1 MKSVKKLA
9 GIVFVSALIGL
20 AFPYINFAIDQTYQ
34 QLKVIVDVME
44 LIKENYVDEID
55 SQKLIYGAAAGM
67 VRELD
72 DFSQFMEPDV
82 YTRVKSDTEGE
93 FGGIGIRVD
102 VRDGWLTVV
111 TPLPNT
117 PAYRAQ
123 LYPGDKIVKIEGEST
138 KDLIIDEAIKKLRG
152 VPGTQVKITIAREA
166 DDKNADWI
174 NRDVTMVRELIKT
187 ENVKSRVIE
196 GKIGYI
202 KTIEFTGH
210 VVEDFT
216 KALQGL
222 QKQGIEGLVIDLRY
236 DPGGL
241 LSASVDIS
249 KLFLDNNRMIVYTK
263 GRKPEN
269 YQEFRAA
276 AQAPYSDL
284 PLVILVNRYSA
295 SASEIVAGAM
305 QDNKRAVIIGERTFG
320 KASVQSMIPLSDKSA
335 LRLTIARYYTPS
347 GRSIHRDEKKNTGG
361 ITPDIE
367 VKPSLETEKKLI
379 QQADEFYYPGK
390 EPKAAEETE
399 KKQLKEKTPV
409 PQNDGVFRP
418 GAQDKK
424 KEALVRDESLDRAV
438 ELLKAREVL
447 GNLRAA
453 K

>member
-1 MKSVKKLA
+1 MKNINTCVGAATKHGVAGTVSLCSTQAAKKLVL
-9 GIVFVSALIGL
+9 ISLVSALIGL
-20 AFPYINFAIDQTYQ
+20 AFPYVNFAIDQTYQ

-102 VRDGWLTVV
+102 LREGWLTVV

-117 PAYRAQ
+117 PAYRAGM
-123 LYPGDKIVKIEGEST
+123 YPGDKIIKIEGEST
-138 KDLIIDEAIKKLRG
+138 KDMIIDDAIKRLRG
-152 VPGTQVKITIAREA
+152 VPGTQVKITIAREPE
-166 DDKNADWI
+166 DKNADWI
-174 NRDVTMVRELIKT
+174 NKDLALTRELIKT
-187 ENVKSRVIE
+187 ENIKSRVID

-216 KALQGL
+216 KALENL
-222 QKQGIEGLVIDLRY
+222 KKQGIEALIIDLRY

-249 KLFLDNNRMIVYTK
+249 KLFLDNNKMIVFTK

-276 AQAPYSDL
+276 AQAPYADM

-305 QDNKRAVIIGERTFG
+305 QDNKRAIIIGERTYG

-335 LRLTIARYYTPS
+335 LRLTIAKYYTPS
-347 GRSIHRDEKKNTGG
+347 GRSIHRDEKKDTGG
-361 ITPDIE
+361 ITPDME
-367 VKPSLETEKKLI
+367 VKVSVDAEKKLI
-379 QQADEFYYPGK
+379 QQAEEFYYPGK
-390 EPKAAEETE
+390 EV
-399 KKQLKEKTPV
+399 KEG
-409 PQNDGVFRP
+409 QE
-418 GAQDKK
+418 KK
-424 KEALVRDESLDRAV
+424 KEAAARDEVLERGV

-447 GNLRAA
+447 GNLKAA

>member
-1 MKSVKKLA
+1 MKNVRKIAGVTLISV
-9 GIVFVSALIGL
+9 FIGL
-20 AFPYINFAIDQTYQ
+20 AFPYVNFAIDQTYQ
-34 QLKVIVDVME
+34 QLRVIVDVME

-82 YTRVKSDTEGE
+82 YSRVKSDTEGE

-102 VRDGWLTVV
+102 LREGWLTVV

-123 LYPGDKIVKIEGEST
+123 MYPGDKIIKIEGDST
-138 KDLIIDEAIKKLRG
+138 KDMIIDDAIKKLRG
-152 VPGTQVKITIAREA
+152 VPGTTVKITIAREPA
-166 DDKNADWI
+166 DKDAEWVNKDL
-174 NRDVTMVRELIKT
+174 TLTRELIKA
-187 ENVKSRVIE
+187 ENVKSRMLD
-196 GKIGYI
+196 GHIGYI
-202 KTIEFTGH
+202 KAIEFTGH

-216 KALQGL
+216 KALDDL
-222 QKQGIEGLVIDLRY
+222 KKQGMEGLIVDLRY
-236 DPGGL
+236 NPGGL
-241 LSASVDIS
+241 LTASVDIS
-249 KLFLDNNRMIVYTK
+249 KLFLDNNKMIVYTK

-276 AQAPYSDL
+276 ARAPYSDL

-295 SASEIVAGAM
+295 SASEIVSGAM
-305 QDNKRAVIIGERTFG
+305 QDNKRAVIIGERTYG

-347 GRSIHRDEKKNTGG
+347 GRSIHRDEKKGTGG
-361 ITPDIE
+361 ITPDME
-367 VKPSLETEKKLI
+367 VKVALETEKKII
-379 QQADEFYYPGK
+379 QQGEELLYPGK
-390 EPKAAEETE
+390 EN
-399 KKQLKEKTPV
+399 KESKES
-409 PQNDGVFRP
+409 QE
-418 GAQDKK
+418 KK
-424 KEALVRDESLDRAV
+424 KEAMVRDEVLDRGV

-447 GNLRAA
+447 SNLKTA